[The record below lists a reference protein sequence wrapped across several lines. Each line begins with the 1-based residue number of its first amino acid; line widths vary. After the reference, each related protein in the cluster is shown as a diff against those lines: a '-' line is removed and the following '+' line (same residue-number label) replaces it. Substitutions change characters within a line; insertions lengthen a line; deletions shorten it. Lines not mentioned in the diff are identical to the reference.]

1 MIHIKVFTF
10 NPFYE
15 NTYIIYD
22 ETKKGVIIDPGCYE
36 KREQEELVDFI
47 SINELSIV
55 YLLNTHC
62 HIDHVLGNQFVKD
75 TYQVPLQT
83 HELEE
88 QVLRAVK
95 IYAPSYGFAKYHDSH
110 IDMHLKKGDI
120 VSFGEI
126 KLKVLFVPGHTPGHI
141 AFYNEEEKICF
152 AGDVLFKESVGR
164 TDLPGGDFDTLVKSI
179 QKELFTLPEEVTI
192 YPGHG
197 PSTTIGHEKK
207 HNPFVEG

>member
-1 MIHIKVFTF
+1 MMHIKIFTF

-15 NTYIIYD
+15 NTYIVYD
-22 ETKKGVIIDPGCYE
+22 ETKKAVIIDPGCYE
-36 KREQEELVDFI
+36 KREQEELDDFI
-47 SINELSIV
+47 SVNELSIV

-110 IDMHLKKGDI
+110 IDTHLKKGDI

-126 KLKVLFVPGHTPGHI
+126 KFKVLFVPGHTPGHI